1 MEQTPP
7 GGNRALVSIEQDLS
21 CVRRGQH
28 GTHAGRSK
36 LDLLNVVLIWIAISM
51 LYENI
56 RTKGL
61 KILAAGHAESKRTG
75 SRYKDLRSWRRSVLN
90 CEYPGFSHGGV
101 STGTL
106 PLLSISEKYP
116 DNVGGKDLTY
126 YKRHRRRRYRR
137 RRYRSNGTVRS

>member
-7 GGNRALVSIEQDLS
+7 GGNRPLVSIEQDLS

-36 LDLLNVVLIWIAISM
+36 LDLLNAVLIWIAISM

-61 KILAAGHAESKRTG
+61 KILAAGHAESKRN
-75 SRYKDLRSWRRSVLN
+75 REPV
-90 CEYPGFSHGGV
+90 
-101 STGTL
+101 
-106 PLLSISEKYP
+106 
-116 DNVGGKDLTY
+116 
-126 YKRHRRRRYRR
+126 
-137 RRYRSNGTVRS
+137 